1 MPKKLVH
8 EEIKAARPALEELTG
23 VERFPVSIYAE
34 NIRSLYNVGSIFRTA
49 DGALAEKLWLCGYTG
64 YPPRKEIDKTA
75 LGSVLSVPWEHSE
88 DGIPVLS
95 GLKERGVQL
104 VALEHTDSSVKYTEA
119 DYNFPLCVMLGNE
132 VEGLSDQAVSMCDIA
147 VEIPMY
153 GLKQSLNVSVA
164 CGVMLYFLVEEF
176 LKRKNHGK

>member
-1 MPKKLVH
+1 MPRKLMH
-8 EEIKAARPALEELTG
+8 EEIKAVRPLPGDVTG
-23 VERFPVSIYAE
+23 LERFPVSLFAE

-49 DGALAEKLWLCGYTG
+49 DGALIEKLWLCGYTG

-75 LGSVLSVPWEHSE
+75 LGSVETVPWEHSHN
-88 DGIPVLS
+88 GISVLS
-95 GLKERGVQL
+95 GLKDRGVQL

-119 DYNFPLCVMLGNE
+119 DYRFPLCVMLGNE
-132 VEGLSDQAVSMCDIA
+132 VEGLSNEAVEMCDLA

-164 CGVMLYFLVEEF
+164 CGVIVYYLVEEF
-176 LKRKNHGK
+176 LKGKIPEK